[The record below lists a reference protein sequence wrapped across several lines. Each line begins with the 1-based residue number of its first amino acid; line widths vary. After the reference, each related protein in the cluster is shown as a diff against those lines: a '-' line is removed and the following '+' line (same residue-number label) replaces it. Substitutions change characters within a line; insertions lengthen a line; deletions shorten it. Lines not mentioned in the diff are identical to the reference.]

1 MDRAD
6 VHNALDW
13 RTRVALVDALA
24 AASADLAV
32 RCVLLTG
39 AGDPAFCTGA
49 DLRAPLPGPD
59 KPAGAPERA
68 QGDVARGIATG
79 WQRLVTA
86 VLDCEKPV
94 VVAVNGTAGRGGLA
108 RAVAA
113 E

>member
-1 MDRAD
+1 MTDGLRVEQDGAVLRLTMDRAD

-39 AGDPAFCTGA
+39 DGERAFCTGA
-49 DLRAPLPGPD
+49 DLRVPLPGPD

-79 WQRLVTA
+79 WQRLPGA
-86 VLDCEKPV
+86 RPPLGKP
-94 VVAVNGTAGRGGLA
+94 RLPP
-108 RAVAA
+108 
-113 E
+113 